1 MSIIFYFLRNFR
13 YTLTIKAKK
22 RSAARG
28 GNDMFRIW
36 AKIMKEGKI
45 QRQFVY
51 ENDEE
56 KLTYSHFLQY
66 LFDICRELDA
76 PTPVLLK
83 THIFNF
89 AKFNHV
95 RFLPRDFVEA
105 VDFDY
110 LLLENIII

>member
-1 MSIIFYFLRNFR
+1 MSIIFYFLQNFR
-13 YTLTIKAKK
+13 YTLTIKTKK

-66 LFDICRELDA
+66 LFDIC
-76 PTPVLLK
+76 TPVLLK

-95 RFLPRDFVEA
+95 RFLPRDFVEP

>member
-1 MSIIFYFLRNFR
+1 MSIIFYFLQNFR
-13 YTLTIKAKK
+13 YTLTIKTKK

-45 QRQFVY
+45 QKQFVY

-76 PTPVLLK
+76 PTPV
-83 THIFNF
+83 
-89 AKFNHV
+89 
-95 RFLPRDFVEA
+95 
-105 VDFDY
+105 
-110 LLLENIII
+110 

>member
-1 MSIIFYFLRNFR
+1 
-13 YTLTIKAKK
+13 
-22 RSAARG
+22 
-28 GNDMFRIW
+28 MFKIW
-36 AKIMKEGKI
+36 AKTMKDGKI
-45 QRQFVY
+45 SKQMVY
-51 ENDEE
+51 ENSEE

-66 LFDICRELDA
+66 LFDICRELDV

-95 RFLPRDFVEA
+95 RFLPRDFVES

-110 LLLENIII
+110 LLLENIIL

>member
-1 MSIIFYFLRNFR
+1 MSIIFYFLQNFR
-13 YTLTIKAKK
+13 YTLTIKTKK

-66 LFDICRELDA
+66 LFDICCSTCSTSAASSTR
-76 PTPVLLK
+76 
-83 THIFNF
+83 
-89 AKFNHV
+89 
-95 RFLPRDFVEA
+95 PRPCC
-105 VDFDY
+105 
-110 LLLENIII
+110 

>member
-1 MSIIFYFLRNFR
+1 
-13 YTLTIKAKK
+13 
-22 RSAARG
+22 
-28 GNDMFRIW
+28 MFKIW
-36 AKIMKEGKI
+36 AKTMKDGKI
-45 QRQFVY
+45 SKQMVY
-51 ENDEE
+51 ENSED
-56 KLTYSHFLQY
+56 KMTYSHFLQY
-66 LFDICRELDA
+66 LFDICRELDV

-95 RFLPRDFVEA
+95 RFLPRDFVES

>member
-1 MSIIFYFLRNFR
+1 
-13 YTLTIKAKK
+13 
-22 RSAARG
+22 
-28 GNDMFRIW
+28 MFKIW

-66 LFDICRELDA
+66 LFDICRELDV

-95 RFLPRDFVEA
+95 RFLPRDFVES

>member
-1 MSIIFYFLRNFR
+1 
-13 YTLTIKAKK
+13 
-22 RSAARG
+22 
-28 GNDMFRIW
+28 MFKIW
-36 AKIMKEGKI
+36 AKTMKDGKI
-45 QRQFVY
+45 SKQMVY
-51 ENDEE
+51 ENSEE

-66 LFDICRELDA
+66 LFDICRELDV

-95 RFLPRDFVEA
+95 RFLPRDFVES

>member
-1 MSIIFYFLRNFR
+1 MTFLSIIFYFLRNFR
-13 YTLTIKAKK
+13 YTLSK
-22 RSAARG
+22 SAARG

-45 QRQFVY
+45 QKQFVY

-66 LFDICRELDA
+66 LFDICRELDE

-83 THIFNF
+83 THILNF
-89 AKFNHV
+89 GKFNHV
-95 RFLPRDFVEA
+95 RFYPRDFVEP

-110 LLLENIII
+110 LLLENLVL

>member
-1 MSIIFYFLRNFR
+1 
-13 YTLTIKAKK
+13 
-22 RSAARG
+22 
-28 GNDMFRIW
+28 MFKIW
-36 AKIMKEGKI
+36 AKTMKDGKI
-45 QRQFVY
+45 SKQTVY
-51 ENDEE
+51 ENSEE

-66 LFDICRELDA
+66 LFDICRELDV

-95 RFLPRDFVEA
+95 RFLPRDFVES

-110 LLLENIII
+110 VLLENIII